1 MCKHVCLFLKF
12 YYEHPSKRIYINQ
25 MKGCIA
31 LWGEITQSLNHNQLL
46 GTSASRKIIHCSRPI
61 HGFWLLVE
69 LVLKEILYNGYCLQF
84 ESFAIRYI
92 NGSIFY
98 SAIPIS
104 TVALYHI
111 HVYFMIVNFTD
122 VLYVQKVD
130 NCRKCPLYNICKL
143 VTRKC
148 AEVGPFNTRIT
159 VIGRSAC

>member
-84 ESFAIRYI
+84 ESFAIQYI

-104 TVALYHI
+104 TVAFYLYTCIFHGCKFCGCFI
-111 HVYFMIVNFTD
+111 CTKGGQ
-122 VLYVQKVD
+122 LQKMSIIQH
-130 NCRKCPLYNICKL
+130 L
-143 VTRKC
+143 
-148 AEVGPFNTRIT
+148 
-159 VIGRSAC
+159 